1 MLRNRVFRQR
11 NDRKCAVHSRKDFE
25 LLILRNR
32 DLRHGNFHIWN
43 FATCYVVDFL
53 ILRNCVLRLRNVQ
66 VWVVLSWK
74 VVVLHDFNEFCFQ
87 TAKSS
92 DMDCVEVQGDL
103 SSDFNEWYSRLRSFQ
118 IRAVPSCKK
127 VDLIILRNSVFRTR
141 NIEIWAV
148 MSSNEVDLLMLRN
161 RVFSLR
167 IVQKYAVPSAKGVI
181 CWCTGISFSGCEK
194 FR

>member
-1 MLRNRVFRQR
+1 MLKFTKSGFSLRTVEIWVVLSSNEVVLLMLKNRVFRQR
-11 NDRKCAVHSRKDFE
+11 NDQKCAVHSRKYFE

-43 FATCYVVDFL
+43 FAPCYVVDLL

-103 SSDFNEWYSRLRSFQ
+103 SADFKE
-118 IRAVPSCKK
+118 
-127 VDLIILRNSVFRTR
+127 
-141 NIEIWAV
+141 
-148 MSSNEVDLLMLRN
+148 
-161 RVFSLR
+161 
-167 IVQKYAVPSAKGVI
+167 
-181 CWCTGISFSGCEK
+181 
-194 FR
+194 